1 MVGILTMDT
10 LLQIKMYF
18 YFNMFMK
25 GLMDKCLHMTK
36 NIDHLYVFIDKNVS
50 NFKDTQNEINRM
62 VVKGFVDHFY
72 LKEHPIKIC
81 ELIIGMAKGMTERF
95 SILFLLFVFFLN
107 IDKY

>member
-1 MVGILTMDT
+1 
-10 LLQIKMYF
+10 
-18 YFNMFMK
+18 MK

-62 VVKGFVDHFY
+62 VVKDLVDHFY
-72 LKEHPIKIC
+72 IKEHPIKNC
-81 ELIIGMAKGMTERF
+81 ELINGMAKGMTERF
-95 SILFLLFVFFLN
+95 SIPFFLN